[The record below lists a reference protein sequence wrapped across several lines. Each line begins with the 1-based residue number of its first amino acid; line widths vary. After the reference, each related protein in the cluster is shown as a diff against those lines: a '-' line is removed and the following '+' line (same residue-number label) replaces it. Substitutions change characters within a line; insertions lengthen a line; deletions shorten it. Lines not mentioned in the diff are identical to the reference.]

1 MCAKGSA
8 QEVWLQQDL
17 AAHPTNC
24 TLAYFHVPR
33 FTSGLGH
40 HNDANS
46 DHTLT
51 YLWDDLYAGGVDVI
65 LNGHDHDYERFA
77 PMNPAGQSD
86 PQRGIREFVVGTG
99 GDNDENRFGAVVS
112 NSEVRNNDSFGVLQ
126 MTLHNSSYDWKFV
139 NDGSPVRPTTT
150 AGPRRV
156 ISVRLMMLRSRST
169 TASRSQTEGGTEVRG
184 GRRAVLRP

>member
-17 AAHPTNC
+17 AAHPTKC

-33 FTSGLGH
+33 FTSGIDH

-77 PMNPAGQSD
+77 PMNPAGHSD

-99 GDNDENRFGAVVS
+99 GDNDDNRFGVPVT
-112 NSEVRNNDSFGVLQ
+112 NSQVRNNDSFGVLQ

-139 NDGSPVRPTTT
+139 NDGTPGATNNDS
-150 AGPRRV
+150 G
-156 ISVRLMMLRSRST
+156 
-169 TASRSQTEGGTEVRG
+169 TASCH
-184 GRRAVLRP
+184 